1 MEEIISRIFENL
13 TDRVTGIMKFRLV
26 LQPLVAIIY
35 AVKAGMR
42 DAKGDKVPFLLGLF
56 KFKGHRKDL
65 LLEGWKD
72 VGKVFI
78 IAIII
83 DVIYQLIE
91 LKTVYPGEAIIV
103 AFILAIIPYLIFRG
117 PVNRIFRRKKEHE
130 EIKKP

>member
-1 MEEIISRIFENL
+1 MEEILVRMFENL
-13 TDRVTGIMKFRLV
+13 TDRVSGIMKFRLV
-26 LQPLVAIIY
+26 LQPLTAIIY
-35 AVKAGMR
+35 AIRAGLR

-56 KFKGHRKDL
+56 KFKSHRKDL

-103 AFILAIIPYLIFRG
+103 AIILAIIPYVIFCG
-117 PVNRIFRRKKEHE
+117 PANRIFRRKKNT
-130 EIKKP
+130 IAT

>member
-1 MEEIISRIFENL
+1 MEEILVRMFENL
-13 TDRVTGIMKFRLV
+13 TDRVSGIMKFRLV
-26 LQPLVAIIY
+26 LQPLTAIIY
-35 AVKAGMR
+35 AIKAGRR

-65 LLEGWKD
+65 LFEGWKD

-91 LKTVYPGEAIIV
+91 LKTVYPGEATIV
-103 AFILAIIPYLIFRG
+103 AIILAIIPYLIFRG
-117 PVNRIFRRKKEHE
+117 PVNRIFRKKKDSD
-130 EIKKP
+130 IKDK

>member
-1 MEEIISRIFENL
+1 MEEVLSRIFENL
-13 TDRVTGIMKFRLV
+13 TDRVSGIMKFRLV
-26 LQPLVAIIY
+26 LQPLMALIY
-35 AVKAGMR
+35 AIKAGKR
-42 DAKGDKVPFLLGLF
+42 DAKGDKVPYLLGLF

-91 LKTVYPGEAIIV
+91 LKTIYPGEAIIV
-103 AFILAIIPYLIFRG
+103 AFILAIIPYVIFRG
-117 PVNRIFRRKKEHE
+117 ISNRIFRRKKDSD
-130 EIKKP
+130 IKDK